1 MVERKRDGAVAT
13 MKALKN
19 NAVVQA
25 IFIGSIT
32 GLVGVVLFIF
42 MLKFQPKQE
51 VAETIP
57 TVQTSEEQ
65 QVQQTYFALQH
76 GVFSNFDS
84 AAQFLATYPTLNKA
98 AVVKVD
104 EQYFV
109 WSRLDT
115 EKGETALVTVPSAFY
130 KTINV
135 TSSCPKSNELQL
147 PFILKDTKLLMV
159 QQTEAIDEQLVPQD
173 WVEMATEV
181 SKLSSDPNII
191 RLHMFINYF
200 ERLDCLK
207 VTF

>member
-1 MVERKRDGAVAT
+1 

-25 IFIGSIT
+25 IFIGGVT
-32 GLVGVVLFIF
+32 GLIGVVLFIF
-42 MLKFQPKQE
+42 MLQFQPKQE

-57 TVQTSEEQ
+57 TVQTTDDQ
-65 QVQQTYFALQH
+65 QVQQTFFALQH

-109 WSRLDT
+109 WSRLDI
-115 EKGETALVTVPSAFY
+115 EKVEAALVTVPSAFY

-135 TSSCPKSNELQL
+135 TSSCPKNEELQL
-147 PFILKDTKLLMV
+147 PSILKDTKLLMV
-159 QQTEAIDEQLVPQD
+159 QQPEEIDEQLVPQD
-173 WVEMATEV
+173 WVEMANGV
-181 SKLSSDPNII
+181 SKLSSDPNIV

>member
-1 MVERKRDGAVAT
+1 

-25 IFIGSIT
+25 IFIGGVT
-32 GLVGVVLFIF
+32 GLIGVVLFIF
-42 MLKFQPKQE
+42 MLQYQPKQE

-57 TVQTSEEQ
+57 TVQTTNDQ
-65 QVQQTYFALQH
+65 QIQQTFFALQH

-109 WSRLDT
+109 WSRLDI
-115 EKGETALVTVPSAFY
+115 EKVEAALATIPSAFY
-130 KTINV
+130 KTIHV
-135 TSSCPKSNELQL
+135 TSSCPKNEELQL
-147 PFILKDTKLLMV
+147 PSILKDTKLLMV
-159 QQTEAIDEQLVPQD
+159 QQPEEIDEQLVPQD
-173 WVEMATEV
+173 WVEMANGV
-181 SKLSSDPNII
+181 SKLSSDPNIV

>member
-1 MVERKRDGAVAT
+1 

-19 NAVVQA
+19 NAIFQA
-25 IFIGSIT
+25 MFIGSLT
-32 GLVGVVLFIF
+32 GLAGVLAFVFI
-42 MLKFQPKQE
+42 LQLPTTEKE

-57 TVQTSEEQ
+57 TVQTTEEQ
-65 QVQQTYFALQH
+65 QQVKQQYFALQH

-115 EKGETALVTVPSAFY
+115 TKVDAALALIPSGFY
-130 KTINV
+130 KSITIA
-135 TSSCPKSNELQL
+135 SSCPNNAELQL
-147 PFILKDTKLLMV
+147 PITLKDTKMFTG
-159 QQTEAIDEQLVPQD
+159 QQAIDEQLVPTD
-173 WVEMATEV
+173 WIGLASEV
-181 SKLSSDPNII
+181 SKLSTNPNII
-191 RLHMFINYF
+191 RLHMFLNYY

>member
-1 MVERKRDGAVAT
+1 

-19 NAVVQA
+19 NAIFQA
-25 IFIGSIT
+25 MFIGSLT
-32 GLVGVVLFIF
+32 GLAGVLVFIF
-42 MLKFQPKQE
+42 ILQLPTTEKE

-57 TVQTSEEQ
+57 TVQTTEEQ
-65 QVQQTYFALQH
+65 QQVKQQYFALQH

-84 AAQFLATYPTLNKA
+84 AAQFLGTYPTLNKA

-115 EKGETALVTVPSAFY
+115 TKVDAALALIPSGFY
-130 KTINV
+130 KSITIA
-135 TSSCPKSNELQL
+135 SSCPNNAELQL
-147 PFILKDTKLLMV
+147 PITLKDTKMFTG
-159 QQTEAIDEQLVPQD
+159 QQTDTIDEQLVPTD
-173 WVEMATEV
+173 WIGLASEV
-181 SKLSSDPNII
+181 SKLSTNPNII
-191 RLHMFINYF
+191 RLHMFLNYY

>member
-1 MVERKRDGAVAT
+1 

-19 NAVVQA
+19 NAIFQA
-25 IFIGSIT
+25 MFIGSLT
-32 GLVGVVLFIF
+32 GLAGVLAFVFI
-42 MLKFQPKQE
+42 LQLPTTEKE

-57 TVQTSEEQ
+57 TVQTTEEQ
-65 QVQQTYFALQH
+65 QQVKQQYFALQH

-115 EKGETALVTVPSAFY
+115 TKVDAALALIPSGFY
-130 KTINV
+130 KSITIA
-135 TSSCPKSNELQL
+135 SSCPNNAELQL
-147 PFILKDTKLLMV
+147 PITLKDTKMFTG
-159 QQTEAIDEQLVPQD
+159 QQIDSIDEQLVPTD
-173 WVEMATEV
+173 WIGLASEV
-181 SKLSSDPNII
+181 SKLSTNPNII
-191 RLHMFINYF
+191 RLHMFLNYY

>member
-1 MVERKRDGAVAT
+1 

-19 NAVVQA
+19 NAIFQA
-25 IFIGSIT
+25 MFIGSLT
-32 GLVGVVLFIF
+32 GLAGVLVFVFI
-42 MLKFQPKQE
+42 LQLPTKEEE
-51 VAETIP
+51 VAEKIP
-57 TVQTSEEQ
+57 TVQTTEEQ
-65 QVQQTYFALQH
+65 QQVKQQYFALQH

-115 EKGETALVTVPSAFY
+115 TKVDAALALIPSGFY
-130 KTINV
+130 KSITIA
-135 TSSCPKSNELQL
+135 SSCPNNAELQL
-147 PFILKDTKLLMV
+147 PITLKDTKMFTS
-159 QQTEAIDEQLVPQD
+159 QQADTIDEQLVPKD
-173 WVEMATEV
+173 WIGLASEV
-181 SKLSSDPNII
+181 SKLSTNPNII
-191 RLHMFINYF
+191 RLHMFLNYY